1 MEKLKRFG
9 KKLGNI
15 LKLYTTGIFF
25 SYREIE
31 EMKRKYENGINLRIG
46 EYAIEIEGGD
56 AIIKD
61 LKEICSDDI
70 VTILHTLSEMDEK
83 IPESPFVDL
92 ILHGEDHMDH
102 KGNGYISGNNYRM
115 FFKKGGIMLKPKI
128 L

>member
-9 KKLGNI
+9 KLRNI
-15 LKLYTTGIFF
+15 LKLYTTGMFF

-31 EMKRKYENGINLRIG
+31 EMKRKHENEINLRIG
-46 EYAIEIEGGD
+46 EYAGEIEGGD
-56 AIIKD
+56 AIIKY
-61 LKEICSDDI
+61 LKEMYNEDI
-70 VTILHTLSEMDEK
+70 VGILHILSEIDEK

-102 KGNGYISGNNYRM
+102 KGNGYISGDNYRM
-115 FFKKGGIMLKPKI
+115 FFKKEGVMLKPKI